1 MVAALEPSETEKDNS
16 LSEVAEAARSWGRS
30 CSTPVAAVESLRAL
44 RAALG
49 TVLAGRARG
58 EILLRISAL
67 LEVAMTEAVRCST
80 RNLEADAR
88 ADSLTGCANR
98 RALEEDLP
106 RAVAEAHRSGLD
118 LSVAVIDL
126 DGLKAINDT
135 RGHHA
140 GDLAIQK
147 LVTTLRASLRETDRL
162 YRFGGDEFVVIAPFT
177 SSEGANRIMRRAV
190 ESGAPR
196 FTWGVASLLASP
208 GAFAGDPAAAL
219 IERADSDMYDRRR
232 RARGASRSASH
243 GTGWSIPE
251 RRVLLAGA
259 ALLLALAGASVAL
272 SSTATST
279 HHSTHLAAT
288 PRRARAS
295 QHSRRNMARGG
306 IASASAT
313 QGDMAIRDHGGSA
326 VTGAPATDA
335 DNAAGT
341 SSLSGSQGAA
351 ASNPGTAPSGP
362 GQTVTLPADLAGGVI
377 SREVSQT
384 VDRSSTAAQGL
395 VTAATAALRNATILH
410 LHLPPPLLALPTPI
424 SVHAT
429 PLALPAT
436 PFTP

>member
-1 MVAALEPSETEKDNS
+1 
-16 LSEVAEAARSWGRS
+16 
-30 CSTPVAAVESLRAL
+30 
-44 RAALG
+44 
-49 TVLAGRARG
+49 
-58 EILLRISAL
+58 
-67 LEVAMTEAVRCST
+67 MTEAVRCST

-118 LSVAVIDL
+118 LSVAVVDL

-232 RARGASRSASH
+232 RARGASRGNRRSM
-243 GTGWSIPE
+243 PE

-272 SSTATST
+272 SSTATSP

-313 QGDMAIRDHGGSA
+313 QGGMAIRNRGGSA

-335 DNAAGT
+335 DNAAGA

-395 VTAATAALRNATILH
+395 VTAATAALRNAKILH